1 MAFLYNNILKIP
13 ERCVLDKRLTKA
25 FFLKN
30 FELSSAEKK
39 LVNNGITSMSWLASI
54 KPATANIPAVVNS
67 DYKYEEIQIMIC
79 ALEDNSLEFLSE
91 KCFSLFQKYIP
102 YQMLII
108 VEDINN
114 FKINVCDKRI
124 NRNDVTKRTIERNFN
139 TEMLSKL
146 YKNDLSDSLF
156 KALDFGALDKTNLEL
171 LYKSYIQAVVQFQAA
186 SITGKYIKRSNA
198 HTAEDMLNLEKIEN
212 LERDIIS
219 LKSQIKK
226 ESQLNKKIQLNILIK
241 KNRDRIDHLKQLLT
255 AHS

>member
-39 LVNNGITSMSWLASI
+39 LVNNDITSMSWLASI
-54 KPATANIPAVVNS
+54 RPATANIPAVVNS
-67 DYKYEEIQIMIC
+67 EYKYEEIQIMIC
-79 ALEDNSLEFLSE
+79 TLEDNSLESLSE
-91 KCFSLFQKYIP
+91 KCFSLFHKYIP
-102 YQMLII
+102 YQMLVI
-108 VEDINN
+108 VEDNNN
-114 FKINVCDKRI
+114 FKMNVCDKRI
-124 NRNDVTKRTIERNFN
+124 NQTDTTKRIAERFFN
-139 TEMLSKL
+139 TAMLSKL

-156 KALDFGALDKTNLEL
+156 KSIDFGALDKTNLEL

-186 SITGKYIKRSNA
+186 SITGEYIKRSNA
-198 HTAEDMLNLEKIEN
+198 RTAEDMLNLEKIEL

-226 ESQLNKKIQLNILIK
+226 ETQLNKKIQLNILIK

>member
-67 DYKYEEIQIMIC
+67 EYKYEEIQVMVC
-79 ALEDNSLEFLSE
+79 SLEDISLDTLAE

-102 YQMLII
+102 YQMLVI
-108 VEDINN
+108 VEDNNN
-114 FKINVCDKRI
+114 FKMNVCDKRI
-124 NRNDVTKRTIERNFN
+124 NQIDTTKRIAERFFN
-139 TEMLSKL
+139 TGMLSKL
-146 YKNDLSDSLF
+146 YKNDINDSLF
-156 KALDFGALDKTNLEL
+156 KSIDFGALDKTNLEL

-186 SITGKYIKRSNA
+186 SITGKYIKMSISR
-198 HTAEDMLNLEKIEN
+198 TAEDMLNLEKIEL

-219 LKSQIKK
+219 LKNQIKK
-226 ESQLNKKIQLNILIK
+226 ETQLNGKVQLNIKIQEKRKEIK
-241 KNRDRIDHLKQLLT
+241 NIKQLLNE
-255 AHS
+255 H

>member
-39 LVNNGITSMSWLASI
+39 LVNNDITSMSWLASI

-67 DYKYEEIQIMIC
+67 DYKYEEIQIMVC
-79 ALEDNSLEFLSE
+79 TLEDNSLETLSE

-102 YQMLII
+102 YQMLVI
-108 VEDINN
+108 VEDNNN
-114 FKINVCDKRI
+114 FKINACDKRI
-124 NRNDVTKRTIERNFN
+124 NQIDTTKRIAERLFN
-139 TEMLSKL
+139 TGMLSKL
-146 YKNDLSDSLF
+146 YKHDISDSLF
-156 KALDFGALDKTNLEL
+156 KALDFGAVDKTNLEL
-171 LYKSYIQAVVQFQAA
+171 LYKSYIQAVVQFQSA
-186 SITGKYIKRSNA
+186 SITGKYIKRSSTR
-198 HTAEDMLNLEKIEN
+198 TAEDMQNLEKIEL

-226 ESQLNKKIQLNILIK
+226 ENQLNSKVQLNIKIQQKRKEIQSLKDLLIE
-241 KNRDRIDHLKQLLT
+241 I
-255 AHS
+255 